1 MYPSCILFSTGE
13 GMRLSSR
20 HLLGVGAIALLVGLV
35 LGVAIG
41 RTRTPFGLDTGLVF
55 EDPKTDLAHQSE
67 WPADTSVA
75 ELQTMLE
82 TSVPVEIIDVRE
94 PDEFAALHIPNA
106 RSIPLGALWARE
118 RTIPRDRPVVVYCT
132 SDLRGEIAARELVKL
147 GITNVRYL
155 DGGLSAWQNA
165 GLDVTR

>member
-1 MYPSCILFSTGE
+1 
-13 GMRLSSR
+13 MRLSRR
-20 HLLGVGAIALLVGLV
+20 HLLGVAAVALLVGLV

-67 WPADTSVA
+67 RPPATSVS
-75 ELQTMLE
+75 ELKNMLE
-82 TSVPVEIIDVRE
+82 TRVPVEIIDVRE
-94 PDEFAALHIPNA
+94 PDEFAALHIANA
-106 RSIPLGALWARE
+106 RSIPLGALWARQSA
-118 RTIPRDRPVVVYCT
+118 IPRDRPVVVYCT
-132 SDLRGEIAARELVKL
+132 SDLRGEIAARELIKL

-165 GLDVTR
+165 GLTVTR

>member
-1 MYPSCILFSTGE
+1 
-13 GMRLSSR
+13 MRLARR
-20 HLLGVGAIALLVGLV
+20 HLLGVGAVALLVGLV

-41 RTRTPFGLDTGLVF
+41 RTRTPFGLANGLAF
-55 EDPKTDLAHQSE
+55 EDSKTDVEHKSE
-67 WPADTSVA
+67 RPPATSVA
-75 ELQTMLE
+75 ELQNMLE
-82 TSVPVEIIDVRE
+82 TGVPVDIIDVRE

-118 RTIPRDRPVVVYCT
+118 GTIPRDRPVVVYCT
-132 SDLRGEIAARELVKL
+132 SDLRGEIAARELTKL

-165 GLDVTR
+165 GLAVTR